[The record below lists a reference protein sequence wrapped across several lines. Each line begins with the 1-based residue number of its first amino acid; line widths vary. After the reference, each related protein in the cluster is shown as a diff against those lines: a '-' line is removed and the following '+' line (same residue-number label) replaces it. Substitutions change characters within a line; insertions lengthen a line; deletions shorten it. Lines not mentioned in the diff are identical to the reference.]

1 MSEIFIA
8 GHNGMVGS
16 AILNILK
23 SRRVKICFEER
34 KNLDLMDTNQV
45 ERYFKK
51 RNIDQVF
58 LCAAKVGGIKA
69 NNKYPANFLY
79 ENIMIQANII
89 NTAYK
94 SNVKKLLFL
103 GSSCIYPKKARQPLK
118 EDYLLNGKLEKT
130 NEAYAI
136 AKISGL
142 KMCEFYSKQFNLD
155 YRTVMPTNLYGPR
168 DNFDLESS
176 HVIPGIIRKLH
187 EAKINNNSSI
197 NLWGTGKPKREFLY
211 VDDLAEACC
220 FIMDL
225 EKGEFNEAC
234 GESHN
239 FLNIGYG
246 KEISIYELAKIISE
260 VVGYKGKIFFDSSK
274 LDGTQQKL
282 LDSNIL
288 NSLGW
293 RPKTRLK
300 EGLIKTYKWF
310 LDHQ

>member
-16 AILNILK
+16 AILKILK
-23 SRRVKICFEER
+23 SRQLKICFEER

-45 ERYFKK
+45 ESYFKK

-69 NNKYPANFLY
+69 NNKFPANFLY

-225 EKGEFNEAC
+225 EKEEFNEAC

-246 KEISIYELAKIISE
+246 KEISIYELSKIISE

-282 LDSNIL
+282 LDSNLL

-293 RPKTRLK
+293 RPKTHLK